1 MNSDEASGSSYYH
14 CYFCSKVVPQLL
26 SFLSLGPLSCMS
38 LSVFLYYGCRK
49 ASICH
54 ILCIFCRPCLLQ
66 VFISH
71 PPTPNHPS
79 LDLWAPPDQL
89 LFPTK
94 LLTPTYQSHVSAVI
108 TCVCPNLH
116 LLIPFPNPGLGY
128 RAAEKPDPLLSSPLP
143 PLAISPS
150 LSLIT
155 GLCRSCN
162 WKVKWT
168 QQKHFCLTS

>member
-1 MNSDEASGSSYYH
+1 MDAGRPASVISSAFFAALVYCRYLYPTH
-14 CYFCSKVVPQLL
+14 PHLTT
-26 SFLSLGPLSCMS
+26 PLSTCE
-38 LSVFLYYGCRK
+38 
-49 ASICH
+49 
-54 ILCIFCRPCLLQ
+54 P
-66 VFISH
+66 
-71 PPTPNHPS
+71 
-79 LDLWAPPDQL
+79 PPDQL

-162 WKVKWT
+162 WKVKNT
-168 QQKHFCLTS
+168 TKTLLFNFIMKKKVCLNTEQYGTDNVCSCQGTGKDNSYFLESYFRST